1 MATARVKKEIAQC
14 MAPDSPVK
22 ASNEHCFVGFR
33 KNADLLLKSNDPH
46 ECQKVEM
53 IGDTITHLKGS
64 FKGPE
69 GTPYEGG
76 VFEVD
81 IRISQEY
88 PFKPP
93 QMKSICLDILKD
105 QWSPVLTL
113 KTALISL
120 QSLMSDPAADNPQ
133 DAMVAKHY
141 LSDRSGF
148 DETARLWTRQ
158 YAGAPTNTSS
168 DADYIDPSI
177 DRAALQRLCDMG
189 FDKKQAAEALKK
201 FNGNETRAVEALL
214 GPEPAPPKYTPRTS
228 SMSAKAIREY
238 DGKLLLSHW
247 LPKAGET
254 APTFL
259 ASGKVAHVAFSSEA
273 DVVTK
278 LTALESSHPW
288 LLTERLV
295 CKPDQL
301 IKRRGKNG
309 LLGINLQWP
318 QVKAWIAE
326 RALKPIKIDR
336 TTGVLNTFI
345 IEPFVPHPQDTEF
358 YICIQSVRDGDLI
371 FFTHEGG
378 VDVGDVDAKAKK
390 LLVPVNK
397 PFPSA
402 KTVAESLLSEVKKA
416 KHDVLID
423 FITRLYSVYTDL
435 QFTYL
440 EINPLVV
447 TDDKNVYYLDLAAKL
462 DQTAEF
468 ESGKKWSAAL
478 AAGAAAAGKDTP
490 AWGPSME
497 FPAPFGRDLT
507 AEEAYI
513 AELDAKTGAS
523 LKLTVLNPKG
533 RIWTM
538 VAGGGASV
546 VYSDAIA
553 GHGYAHELANY
564 GEYSGAP
571 SESQTYEYAKTVLD
585 LMTRGEIHP
594 DGKFLFI
601 GGGIAN
607 FTNVA
612 STFKGIIR
620 ALKDYQKPLLAHKVK
635 IYVRRAGPNF
645 QEGLRM
651 IKAVGEQLELD
662 MHVFGPEMH
671 VTGIVPLALK
681 GETKHVTP
689 NPLQSGGHDLLSI
702 SQPPPTSVSAPSGKR
717 NVSQS
722 VAKSI
727 AKFASSKTVPME
739 LDGAQNVTF
748 TNTTRSFVYGMQ
760 PRAVQGML
768 DFDFMCK
775 RSQPSVACMIYPFGG
790 HHVQKFYW
798 GTKETLLP
806 VYTSLEEAMSKFPD
820 VDVLVNFASFRSV
833 YESTM
838 DILKFPQIKT
848 IAIIAEGVP
857 EKRARQLLHTAKEKG
872 VLIIG
877 PATVGGI
884 KPGCFKIGNTGGM
897 MDNIVSSLLYRPGSV
912 AYVSKSGGMS
922 NELNNIISRATNGVC
937 EGVAIGGDR
946 YPGST
951 FIDHMLRY
959 EKDPSVK
966 ILVLLGEV
974 GGVEEYEIAK
984 AVKSGLIKKPVVAW
998 CIGTC
1003 AKMFTTDVQFGH
1015 AGSFANSDL
1024 ETAEAKNAALRE
1036 AGVIVP
1042 DTFED
1047 MPDALQEL
1055 YEALVKNG
1063 TIAVGK
1069 EPEVPKIPIDYA
1081 WAQELGLIRKPASF
1095 ISTICDDRG
1104 QELLYA
1110 GVAISE
1116 VFKED
1121 VGIGGVLSLLWFK
1134 RRLPSYAAKFI
1145 EMVLM
1150 LTADHGP
1157 AVSGAH
1163 NTIVTARAGR
1173 DLVSSLVSGLLTIG
1187 ERFGGALDGAAQ
1199 SFSAAFDKGLSPQEF
1214 VDSMRKNNKLIL
1226 GIGHKIKSRTNPDL
1240 RVQIVKEFVFAHFG
1254 SCDILKYALEVEK
1267 ITTSKKDNLIL
1278 NVDGAIGVAFVDL
1291 LRGCGAFSAEE
1302 SEEYVKIGALNG
1314 LFVLG
1319 RSIGFIG
1326 HYLDQKRLKQGLYRH
1341 PWDDISYLVPE
1352 GTMNQQSSRTM
1363 VEGKVAVE
1371 RGTVAGN
1378 FA

>member
-1 MATARVKKEIAQC
+1 M
-14 MAPDSPVK
+14 
-22 ASNEHCFVGFR
+22 VG
-33 KNADLLLKSNDPH
+33 D
-46 ECQKVEM
+46 Q
-53 IGDTITHLKGS
+53 ITHLKGS
-64 FKGPE
+64 FKGPDA
-69 GTPYEGG
+69 TPYEGG

-81 IRISQEY
+81 IEITTEY

-93 QMKSICLDILKD
+93 KMKFITKVYHPKFVHPIPIGPLHQSLIMFILCLVLAILVSALKLEVPICLDILKD

-133 DAMVAKHY
+133 DAQVARHY
-141 LSDRSGF
+141 LSDRKGF
-148 DETARLWTRQ
+148 DDTAREWTRT
-158 YAGAPTNTSS
+158 YAGATVDP
-168 DADYIDPSI
+168 DAIDPSI
-177 DRAALQRLCDMG
+177 DQAVLGRLMDMG
-189 FDKKQAAEALKK
+189 FDKKQAAAALKK
-201 FNGNETRAVEALL
+201 CGGDENRAIE
-214 GPEPAPPKYTPRTS
+214 S
-228 SMSAKAIREY
+228 FAKAIREY
-238 DGKLLLSHW
+238 DGKLLLSHH
-247 LPKAGET
+247 LPRAQTAGGLDASFMSSAKA
-254 APTFL
+254 
-259 ASGKVAHVAFSSEA
+259 ASVSFDTTLSGSALEAHVAAKFA
-273 DVVTK
+273 R
-278 LTALESSHPW
+278 LEQLHPW
-288 LLTERLV
+288 LRTDRLV

-309 LLGINLQWP
+309 LLGINFDWA

-326 RALKPIKIDR
+326 RANKKIKIDR
-336 TTGVLNTFI
+336 TTGALSTFI
-345 IEPFVPHPQDTEF
+345 IEPLVSHAQDTEF
-358 YICIQSVRDGDLI
+358 YVCIQSVRDGDMI

-390 LLVPVNK
+390 LLIPVNSE
-397 PFPSA
+397 FPDAHTLSA
-402 KTVAESLLSEVKKA
+402 ALLSEVKESKRP
-416 KHDVLID
+416 VLID
-423 FITRLYSVYTDL
+423 FIARLYYVYADL

-447 TDDKNVYYLDLAAKL
+447 TEDANGNANVYYLDLAAKL

-468 ESGKKWSAAL
+468 EAGKKWSAAL
-478 AAGAAAAGKDTP
+478 ATAPEHAGGP
-490 AWGPSME
+490 AWGPAMD
-497 FPAPFGRDLT
+497 FPAPFGRELT
-507 AEEAYI
+507 SEEAYI
-513 AELDAKTGAS
+513 AELDSKTGAS
-523 LKLTVLNPKG
+523 LKLTVLNPTG

-571 SESQTYEYAKTVLD
+571 SESQTYEYAKTILD
-585 LMTRGEIHP
+585 LMTRGAVHP
-594 DGKFLFI
+594 EGKFLFI

-620 ALKDYQKPLLAHKVK
+620 ALKEYQKPLLNHKVK
-635 IYVRRAGPNF
+635 IFVRRAGPNY

-651 IKAVGEQLELD
+651 IKSVGEQLALD

-681 GETKHVTP
+681 GDTKHITA
-689 NPLQSGGHDLLSI
+689 NPLPAGGHDLLSI
-702 SQPPPTSVSAPSGKR
+702 ANPSPVGAAGSKRKGKGAVSAAKVAKPSSSPMQVDLPTSIS
-717 NVSQS
+717 
-722 VAKSI
+722 
-727 AKFASSKTVPME
+727 E
-739 LDGAQNVTF
+739 NVTF
-748 TNTTRSFVYGMQ
+748 TNKTRSFIYGMQ

-798 GTKETLLP
+798 GTKETLIP
-806 VYTSLEEAMSKFPD
+806 VYTSIEEAMQKFPD
-820 VDVLVNFASFRSV
+820 VDVVVNFASFRSV
-833 YESTM
+833 YSSTM
-838 DILKFPQIKT
+838 ELLQFSQIKT

-857 EKRARQLLHTAKEKG
+857 EKRARQLLHTAKDKG

-922 NELNNIISRATNGVC
+922 NELNNIISRATDGVC

-951 FIDHMLRY
+951 FIDHMLRF
-959 EKDPSVK
+959 EKDPAAK

-974 GGVEEYEIAK
+974 GGVEEYEIAT

-1024 ETAEAKNAALRE
+1024 ETAEAKNTALRA

-1042 DTFED
+1042 ETFED
-1047 MPDALQEL
+1047 LP
-1055 YEALVKNG
+1055 EALEDVFNKLTADG
-1063 TIAVGK
+1063 TIVVAK

-1110 GVAISE
+1110 GMPISE

-1134 RRLPSYAAKFI
+1134 RRLPTYAAKFI

-1199 SFSAAFDKGLSPQEF
+1199 SFSAAYDKGLSPQEF

-1240 RVQIVKEFVFAHFG
+1240 RVELVKEFVFKHFPNM
-1254 SCDILKYALEVEK
+1254 DILKYALEVEK

-1278 NVDGAIGVAFVDL
+1278 NVDGVVGVAFVDL

-1302 SEEYVKIGALNG
+1302 CEEYVQIGALNG

-1326 HYLDQKRLKQGLYRH
+1326 HFLDQKRLKQGLYRH

-1352 GTMNQQSSRTM
+1352 AALMGQQSDSRTM

-1371 RGTVAGN
+1371 RGVEAGSYQ
-1378 FA
+1378 

>member
-1 MATARVKKEIAQC
+1 
-14 MAPDSPVK
+14 
-22 ASNEHCFVGFR
+22 
-33 KNADLLLKSNDPH
+33 
-46 ECQKVEM
+46 
-53 IGDTITHLKGS
+53 
-64 FKGPE
+64 
-69 GTPYEGG
+69 
-76 VFEVD
+76 
-81 IRISQEY
+81 
-88 PFKPP
+88 
-93 QMKSICLDILKD
+93 
-105 QWSPVLTL
+105 
-113 KTALISL
+113 
-120 QSLMSDPAADNPQ
+120 
-133 DAMVAKHY
+133 
-141 LSDRSGF
+141 
-148 DETARLWTRQ
+148 
-158 YAGAPTNTSS
+158 
-168 DADYIDPSI
+168 
-177 DRAALQRLCDMG
+177 
-189 FDKKQAAEALKK
+189 
-201 FNGNETRAVEALL
+201 
-214 GPEPAPPKYTPRTS
+214 
-228 SMSAKAIREY
+228 MSAKPIREF
-238 DGKLLLSHW
+238 DGKLLLSHF
-247 LPKAGET
+247 LPL
-254 APTFL
+254 APSLKPATFL
-259 ASGKVAHVAFSSEA
+259 ASSQMASLRFPETASLSEIA
-273 DVVTK
+273 SVFATVEAQNPWVKTTK
-278 LTALESSHPW
+278 
-288 LLTERLV
+288 LV

-309 LLGINLQWP
+309 LLGINKTWDE
-318 QVKAWIAE
+318 VKHWIGE
-326 RALKPIKIDR
+326 RANKKIKIDR
-336 TTGVLNTFI
+336 TTGTLNTFI
-345 IEPFVPHPQDTEF
+345 VEPFVPHPQDTEF
-358 YICIQSVRDGDLI
+358 YVCIQSIREGDLI

-397 PFPSA
+397 PFPSEEQIA
-402 KTVAESLLSEVKKA
+402 STLLPEVKKA
-416 KHDVLID
+416 KHSVLID

-447 TDDKNVYYLDLAAKL
+447 TDDNNVYYLDLAAKL

-468 ESGKKWSAAL
+468 EVGKKWSAAL
-478 AAGAAAAGKDTP
+478 ASTAGAQGP

-523 LKLTVLNPKG
+523 LKLTVLNPTG

-546 VYSDAIA
+546 VFSDAIA
-553 GHGYAHELANY
+553 SHGYAHELANY

-571 SESQTYEYAKTVLD
+571 SESQTYEYAKTILD
-585 LMTRGEIHP
+585 LMTRGAP
-594 DGKFLFI
+594 NADGKFLFI

-620 ALKDYQKPLLAHKVK
+620 ALRDFQKPLLTHKVK
-635 IYVRRAGPNF
+635 IYVRRAGPNY

-651 IKAVGEQLELD
+651 IKSVGEELELD

-681 GETKHVTP
+681 GDAKHITA
-689 NPLQSGGHDLLSI
+689 NPLPSGGGHDLLSI
-702 SQPPPTSVSAPSGKR
+702 ANPSSVT
-717 NVSQS
+717 QS
-722 VAKSI
+722 VATKRKVSESLATANFTKI
-727 AKFASSKTVPME
+727 AKTSAASPMQIDSVNE
-739 LDGAQNVTF
+739 NVTF
-748 TNTTRSFVYGMQ
+748 SNKTRSFVYGMQ

-775 RSQPSVACMIYPFGG
+775 RAQPSVACMIYPFGG

-806 VYTSLEEAMSKFPD
+806 VYTSLEEAMAKFPD

-833 YESTM
+833 YDSTM
-838 DILKFPQIKT
+838 EILKFPQIKT

-884 KPGCFKIGNTGGM
+884 KPGCYKIGNTGGM
-897 MDNIVSSLLYRPGSV
+897 MDNIVASLLYRPGSV

-922 NELNNIISRATNGVC
+922 NELNNIISRATDGVC

-951 FIDHMLRY
+951 FIDHMLRF
-959 EKDPSVK
+959 EHDPAAK

-1024 ETAEAKNAALRE
+1024 ETAEAKNKALRD

-1042 DTFED
+1042 ETFED
-1047 MPDALQEL
+1047 MPDALEWL
-1055 YEALVKNG
+1055 FAELVKDG
-1063 TIAVGK
+1063 TIVVAK

-1199 SFSAAFDKGLSPQEF
+1199 TFSAAYDKGLSPQEF

-1240 RVQIVKEFVFAHFG
+1240 R
-1254 SCDILKYALEVEK
+1254 
-1267 ITTSKKDNLIL
+1267 
-1278 NVDGAIGVAFVDL
+1278 
-1291 LRGCGAFSAEE
+1291 
-1302 SEEYVKIGALNG
+1302 
-1314 LFVLG
+1314 
-1319 RSIGFIG
+1319 
-1326 HYLDQKRLKQGLYRH
+1326 
-1341 PWDDISYLVPE
+1341 
-1352 GTMNQQSSRTM
+1352 
-1363 VEGKVAVE
+1363 
-1371 RGTVAGN
+1371 
-1378 FA
+1378 